1 LCQVAVLNFLSISDL
16 FCATICHIRKE
27 RGIRMSK
34 TASSLCVLA
43 AGVLWGCISLFLR
56 PLTELGFSS
65 IQSVA
70 IRTTLSFIILFVFLG
85 VTRPRLLKI
94 RLKDIPLFIGTGM
107 LSLLFFSLC
116 YFAAIGEAG
125 VSVAVVLL
133 YTSPVFVMLMSA
145 AFFGEK
151 LTKVKLIAL
160 IMTLAGCV
168 FVSGMLTEGQS
179 IGIKALTLGLMSG
192 FGYALYS
199 IFGRI
204 ALRYCDTMTITVY
217 TFAFAALGSN
227 IAALLSQGAPVTALF
242 VPEGMFAAF
251 GIALFCCVAPYLLYT
266 KGLAGIE
273 TGRAAILAAVE
284 PVVGM
289 LIGVF
294 IFSEGMTA
302 VKFIG
307 MALILTSI
315 VMLSKE

>member
-1 LCQVAVLNFLSISDL
+1 
-16 FCATICHIRKE
+16 
-27 RGIRMSK
+27 MSK
-34 TASSLCVLA
+34 TSSSFCVLA

-65 IQSVA
+65 IQAVA
-70 IRTTLSFIILFVFLG
+70 VRTTLSFIMLFVFLAITCPG
-85 VTRPRLLKI
+85 FLKI
-94 RLKDIPLFIGTGM
+94 RLREIPLFIGTGM

-116 YFAAIGEAG
+116 YFAAIDEAG

-145 AFFGEK
+145 VFFKER
-151 LTKVKLIAL
+151 LTKHKIIAL
-160 IMTLAGCV
+160 LMTLVGCV
-168 FVSGMLTEGQS
+168 FVSGMLSQGQS
-179 IGIKALTLGLMSG
+179 IGVKALVLGLMSG

-199 IFGRI
+199 IFGRV
-204 ALRYCDTMTITVY
+204 ALKYCDTMTITVY

-227 IAALLSQGAPVTALF
+227 VAAFFSDGAPITALL
-242 VPEGMFAAF
+242 VPKGMFAAF

-266 KGLAGIE
+266 RGLAGIE

-294 IFSEGMTA
+294 VFNEGMTL